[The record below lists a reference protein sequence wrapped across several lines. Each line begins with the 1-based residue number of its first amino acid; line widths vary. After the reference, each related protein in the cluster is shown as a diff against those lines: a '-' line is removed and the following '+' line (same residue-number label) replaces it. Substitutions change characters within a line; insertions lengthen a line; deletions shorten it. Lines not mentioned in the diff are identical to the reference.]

1 MIFSRNNKFF
11 VKISL
16 LLFLSISSSY
26 ALNFQALKPVSQ
38 KLLLRLGAVGSVTAG
53 TGYLLKQQYDRRQ
66 ELSYTINLMWI
77 NRDLQTQKSL
87 FQDKEDAFA
96 QSCLSNV
103 YRWATCNPKS
113 TINLWFDSTL
123 TPEHTVK
130 HTQSIIAEHM
140 KKYPRAAPIILKD
153 IRELAHVEKHPDVFS
168 DKTPVYFRADLLR
181 VIAGLETVRRS
192 KRNNCFVYADFDVTP
207 MVKKD
212 LFDVLTKQNLQK
224 YGMVMADG
232 GELPFENSFYMLT
245 AHAPNLLKSIELTL
259 VELNIY
265 RAYNA
270 LKGEFYHINHH
281 KIASLSFLDKMA
293 YYSLTWLLGA
303 NTKPIDHLQQ
313 AVYDSHLWMFWHFY
327 HTQKLGTLKIDA
339 NTMYNEET
347 NGLEPFG
354 LDCLRT
360 DLSFEANAQEL
371 KDVILKDGRN
381 FRGTQT
387 WIPTKKIECPPASMN
402 YS

>member
-11 VKISL
+11 LKISL

-26 ALNFQALKPVSQ
+26 AFNFQALKPVSQ

-53 TGYLLKQQYDRRQ
+53 TGYLLKQQYDREQ
-66 ELSYTINLMWI
+66 ELPYTINLMWI

-103 YRWATCNPKS
+103 YTWATCNPKS

-123 TPEHTVK
+123 TSEHAVK

-168 DKTPVYFRADLLR
+168 NKTPVYFRADLLR
-181 VIAGLETVRRS
+181 VVAGLETVRRS

-207 MVKKD
+207 MNQKD
-212 LFDVLTKQNLQK
+212 LFDETTLKNLKK
-224 YGMVMADG
+224 YGLVMTAG
-232 GELPFENSFYMLT
+232 GHLGFENSFYMLSSQ
-245 AHAPNLLKSIELTL
+245 ASNMQKALALMI
-259 VELNIY
+259 VDLNTQ
-265 RAYNA
+265 RAYNG
-270 LKGEFYHINHH
+270 LRG
-281 KIASLSFLDKMA
+281 KIYNLNNRRTRDPME
-293 YYSLTWLLGA
+293 
-303 NTKPIDHLQQ
+303 PLQQ
-313 AVYDSHLWMFWHFY
+313 IVYDSYPSMFEYFY
-327 HTQKLGTLKIDA
+327 HLEKMGILKVCYPPQPFDVQSH
-339 NTMYNEET
+339 
-347 NGLEPFG
+347 GLEPFG
-354 LDCLRT
+354 LKRLIMNNT
-360 DLSFEANAQEL
+360 SFEATNEEL
-371 KDVILKDGRN
+371 KQKICESGWRHRWV
-381 FRGTQT
+381 
-387 WIPTKKIECPPASMN
+387 PTKTIECPPASMN